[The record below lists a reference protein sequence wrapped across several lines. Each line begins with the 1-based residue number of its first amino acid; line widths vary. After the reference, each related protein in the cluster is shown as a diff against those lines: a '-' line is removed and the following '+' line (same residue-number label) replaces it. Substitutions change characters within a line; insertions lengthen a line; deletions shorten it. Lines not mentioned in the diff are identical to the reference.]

1 MTGTER
7 KRIWRLHNPERR
19 RAAERA
25 RAQAR
30 REGYWLGRAP
40 WAEEPRPC
48 ASSKSYRQYEL
59 GIPRT
64 MQRLLYPRHGAGA
77 HRLSPEQFRE
87 SCVAKIADIE
97 RSVSA

>member
-40 WAEEPRPC
+40 WAEDPRPSARANHIVSTNSAYQERC
-48 ASSKSYRQYEL
+48 SACSTHVT
-59 GIPRT
+59 G
-64 MQRLLYPRHGAGA
+64 
-77 HRLSPEQFRE
+77 RE
-87 SCVAKIADIE
+87 HTGYHLNSFANRV
-97 RSVSA
+97 